1 MALLF
6 GDRLSLVKA
15 EESSIMAGATVPTAQ
30 LYSGTPDGDVII
42 HNSYKSFIKTASN
55 TNPVDAAIA
64 LS

>member
-1 MALLF
+1 MALLV
-6 GDRLSLVKA
+6 GGLLGQVNA

-30 LYSGTPDGDVII
+30 LHSVSPDGDVLI
-42 HNSYKSFIKTASN
+42 HNSYKSYIWTASG